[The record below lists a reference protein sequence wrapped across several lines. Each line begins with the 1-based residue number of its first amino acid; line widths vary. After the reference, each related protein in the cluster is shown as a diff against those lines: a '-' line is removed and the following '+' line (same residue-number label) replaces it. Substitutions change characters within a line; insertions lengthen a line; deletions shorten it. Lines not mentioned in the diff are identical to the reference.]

1 MKTKENTDMLG
12 KHLYNVNFQDK
23 IFHILFLK
31 QSIIQASE
39 ALHIV
44 GFEKIENNNIHG
56 PLIMCILVSC
66 RVKQN

>member
-44 GFEKIENNNIHG
+44 GFEKIENNNIK
-56 PLIMCILVSC
+56 SES
-66 RVKQN
+66 

>member
-44 GFEKIENNNIHG
+44 GFEKIENNDIHTWS
-56 PLIMCILVSC
+56 PHFV
-66 RVKQN
+66 QN